1 MSSHLQL
8 PHYKQNQMFLVFFK
22 CSKGEKRQSFNYIPR
37 FTLPGQWTV
46 LSSTALQY
54 WSSSALLS
62 RRKNLL
68 ALRLINC
75 NVLQSIYPLSTVQT
89 FLFNFF
95 SRFCSSVSGQ
105 DRPNLQD
112 KRSQVQLFQINHF
125 SSWDRGQCQCW
136 GRVPPTIELDWKW
149 VKLKFEVIGGVGFQ
163 VVVPGP
169 PLSALIGLH
178 SVAPR
183 EADQLHYPQ
192 HRITSQRSL
201 ISLISHQINWALPSG
216 QSQQWREMSSEQFQA
231 QLLQWKRVEK
241 KCAKIAEV

>member
-1 MSSHLQL
+1 MCCKVSIHCPLCKHFCSTSFLASAPQWAAKIGQI
-8 PHYKQNQMFLVFFK
+8 YKINAVRCS
-22 CSKGEKRQSFNYIPR
+22 CSKLIISAPGTVDNASAGEGCHP
-37 FTLPGQWTV
+37 L
-46 LSSTALQY
+46 LSS
-54 WSSSALLS
+54 
-62 RRKNLL
+62 
-68 ALRLINC
+68 IE
-75 NVLQSIYPLSTVQT
+75 
-89 FLFNFF
+89 
-95 SRFCSSVSGQ
+95 SGW
-105 DRPNLQD
+105 N
-112 KRSQVQLFQINHF
+112 
-125 SSWDRGQCQCW
+125 W
-136 GRVPPTIELDWKW
+136 
-149 VKLKFEVIGGVGFQ
+149 KFEVIGGVGFQ

-201 ISLISHQINWALPSG
+201 ISLISHQINWALPSL